1 MRRGVW
7 DWLTGSGCCLFW
19 LPRFDLFCERAK
31 KATFHSQ
38 TCQLNFLPL
47 LRAECYCEVPL
58 GAVRARRDI
67 SVTAGVCVSAWPCV
81 CLPHSARFSS
91 QLLCKKLCLV
101 PCVCGCVCV
110 LEGCWPCWTP
120 LMKHCHSVDI
130 LWNATE
136 IMQFWTRAYYDYCW
150 MFKVK
155 QVKSASEYSLAS
167 WF

>member
-1 MRRGVW
+1 MGLT
-7 DWLTGSGCCLFW
+7 DWFRLLSVLAASLWPFLWTSEKGHLSFPDMSTQLPPSPQSRVLLWSATWCCQSKE
-19 LPRFDLFCERAK
+19 RYFCYR
-31 KATFHSQ
+31 
-38 TCQLNFLPL
+38 
-47 LRAECYCEVPL
+47 
-58 GAVRARRDI
+58 
-67 SVTAGVCVSAWPCV
+67 WCV